1 MLKEERQQYIIE
13 LVRKEGKALA
23 SELSERLEVSEDTI
37 RRDLRDLGDAG
48 LLQRVH
54 GGALL
59 ASPTTARYEVRRK
72 EDLSSRETIAR
83 GALQLL
89 RRGQVIIMDG
99 GTSTLQVARQMPRDL
114 QATVITNSPPLA
126 LALSEH
132 EKIEVILLGG
142 IFYKDAQVTVGVA
155 TVEALRT
162 FQADLCLLG
171 VCRLHP
177 AIGVSVHNLEEVYVK
192 RAMIACAAEVVA
204 LVTAEK
210 LSTAA
215 PYIVGPL
222 REITHLVTEIAVPE
236 EVLAPYVAQGIS
248 LLRV

>member
-171 VCRLHP
+171 VCSLHP

>member
-59 ASPTTARYEVRRK
+59 ASPTTARYEVRRR

-89 RRGQVIIMDG
+89 RQGQVIIMDG

-126 LALSEH
+126 LVLSEH

-142 IFYKDAQVTVGVA
+142 TFYKDAQVTVGVA

-171 VCRLHP
+171 VCSLHP
-177 AIGVSVHNLEEVYVK
+177 EIGVSVHNLEEVYVK

-222 REITHLVTEIAVPE
+222 REITHLVTEIAVPDA
-236 EVLAPYVAQGIS
+236 VLAPYVAQGIS

>member
-13 LVRKEGKALA
+13 LVRREGKALA

-37 RRDLRDLGDAG
+37 RRDLRDLGEMG
-48 LLQRVH
+48 LVQRVH

-59 ASPTTARYEVRRK
+59 ASPATARYEVRRK
-72 EDLSSRETIAR
+72 EDMTSKEAIAR

-89 RRGQVIIMDG
+89 RQGQVIVMDG

-114 QATVITNSPPLA
+114 QATVITNSPSIA
-126 LALSEH
+126 LALSEY

-142 IFYKDAQVTVGVA
+142 TLQKEASVTVGVE

-171 VCRLHP
+171 VCSLHP
-177 AIGVSVHNLEEVYVK
+177 EIGISVHHLEEVYVK
-192 RAMIACAAEVVA
+192 RAMIASAAEVAA

-210 LSTAA
+210 LSTATA
-215 PYIVGPL
+215 YVVGPL
-222 REITHLVTEIAVPE
+222 REITHLVTEITVPA
-236 EVLAPYVAQGIS
+236 EVLAPYAALGITLIRS
-248 LLRV
+248 